1 MRSNIVYSE
10 ERNNFKLIKNSE
22 RINREHRKAMLLQ
35 KSLGCTALLLT
46 VAEFFASY
54 KGLLD
59 EGGLFLIALPL
70 GLYLVFNKEL
80 VL

>member
-1 MRSNIVYSE
+1 MRSNTAYSE
-10 ERNNFKLIKNSE
+10 EKTNFTLIKNG
-22 RINREHRKAMLLQ
+22 RKAEAEHKKAMIFQ
-35 KSLGCTALLLT
+35 RGLGCTALLLT

-59 EGGLFLIALPL
+59 EGGLFLITLPL
-70 GLYLVFNKEL
+70 GLYLVSKKEL